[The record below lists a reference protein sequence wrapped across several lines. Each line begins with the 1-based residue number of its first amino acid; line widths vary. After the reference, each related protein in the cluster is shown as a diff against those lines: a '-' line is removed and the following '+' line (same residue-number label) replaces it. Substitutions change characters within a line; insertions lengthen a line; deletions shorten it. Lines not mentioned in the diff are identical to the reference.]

1 MKNPAKMA
9 DVLDH
14 VNVGHGDGSE
24 FWIIMM
30 LDIIS
35 QFSAMHD
42 KIMSQNFL
50 NMEIHLIMSVVR

>member
-1 MKNPAKMA
+1 MKNPAKVA
-9 DVLDH
+9 EVLDH

-42 KIMSQNFL
+42 KIMSKNC
-50 NMEIHLIMSVVR
+50 S